1 MLPSFL
7 LSLREGL
14 EAALIIGIVLGA
26 VGRLNRPDLK
36 PAVWRGAAF
45 ALVLSLLTGIGLSL
59 LKIRFE
65 GRAEEIF
72 EGTAMLLAAGVL
84 TWMILWMQQYG
95 REIKQHL
102 EAKTRLAAMQKG
114 QGALFMLAFLAVFR
128 EGVELA
134 LFLLAASLAS
144 GVTGTL
150 VGGVIGLGA
159 AVLLGWLVF
168 TSTRR
173 LSIRAFFQ
181 VTSILLILFAAGLVG
196 LGVHEFSEAGWI
208 PPLIE
213 HVYDINFI
221 IDENSQLGLI
231 LKALLGYNGNPSLIE
246 IIAYSGYFIV
256 LGWLTLRNQRGRVE
270 AGAQPA

>member
-26 VGRLNRPDLK
+26 LGRLNRSDLK
-36 PAVWRGAAF
+36 PVVWRGVTL
-45 ALVLSLLTGIGLSL
+45 ALVLSLLAGIGLNL
-59 LKIRFE
+59 LGMKFE

-84 TWMILWMQQYG
+84 TWMILWMQQHG

-102 EAKTRLAAMQKG
+102 ETKTRQAAMQKS
-114 QGALFMLAFLAVFR
+114 QRPLFLLAFLAVFR

-144 GVTGTL
+144 GLTATL
-150 VGGVIGLGA
+150 VGGILGLGVA
-159 AVLLGWLVF
+159 ILLGWMLF

-173 LSIRAFFQ
+173 LSLRAFFQ

-196 LGVHEFSEAGWI
+196 LGVHEFSEAGLI
-208 PPLIE
+208 PPLVE
-213 HVYDINFI
+213 HVYDINSI

-246 IIAYSGYFIV
+246 VIAYSGYFIT
-256 LGWLTLRNQRGRVE
+256 LGWFTLRNQRGQGE